1 MVRVSD
7 PPDAQLHVSTD
18 AATATTPLLPPWLR
32 APPLPR
38 RSEAS
43 VGMACSAT
51 LMRLVCSP
59 FARSLTTTTT
69 TSHTHRRA
77 GDDDR
82 GLNARR
88 MRGSLPRGMAKSRP
102 PNPIHGRSAAP
113 ASILSPIS
121 PPHPTPL
128 HTPEG
133 RITLPHPRPPCGP
146 RPFSRPRPFRG
157 TPAAHFYT
165 LLRPPAL
172 SPPCCT
178 QRQWCAR
185 DIIIIIIIIII
196 TPRLDA
202 ACSRPALCGVL
213 TRNTASCLT

>member
-1 MVRVSD
+1 MLRDPHAARLFTVR
-7 PPDAQLHVSTD
+7 
-18 AATATTPLLPPWLR
+18 
-32 APPLPR
+32 
-38 RSEAS
+38 EI
-43 VGMACSAT
+43 
-51 LMRLVCSP
+51 
-59 FARSLTTTTT
+59 
-69 TSHTHRRA
+69 SHHPNHNITHT
-77 GDDDR
+77 
-82 GLNARR
+82 
-88 MRGSLPRGMAKSRP
+88 
-102 PNPIHGRSAAP
+102 AAP
-113 ASILSPIS
+113 EMTIGASTRVGCGAHYPAAWRSHGPRTQSMADPQRRHPYSPPIS

-185 DIIIIIIIIII
+185 DIIIID
-196 TPRLDA
+196 TTRLDA
-202 ACSRPALCGVL
+202 FCFRVLPFAEHSL
-213 TRNTASCLT
+213 TRHGELPHLNAVGHTGTTRSHHRPTASHDDHP